1 MKNHMSFGGT
11 LMPKTDDPKIALY
24 GLLDSTRDL
33 IFKAVEMELAQ
44 YQMSA
49 PQVKVLDILARS
61 PISMTL
67 SQLSEGTVK
76 ELNSVSALVTRMAKK
91 GLVKKTRKPGDGKI
105 YVVITEAGKE
115 VFENTVTE
123 KSIHLVFEALSDV
136 EQKQLRSLLS
146 KLHQKAR
153 ALLGL
158 DYKPPFLD

>member
-1 MKNHMSFGGT
+1 MKTYISIEELRMH
-11 LMPKTDDPKIALY
+11 KTDDPQIALY

-33 IFKAVEMELAQ
+33 IFKAVDMELAQ

-49 PQVKVLDILARS
+49 PQVKVLDMLARS
-61 PISMTL
+61 SDGLTL

-91 GLVKKTRKPGDGKI
+91 GLVKKTRKLGDGKI
-105 YVVITEAGKE
+105 YVVIAEAGKE

-123 KSIHLVFEALSDV
+123 RSIHLVFETLNNA
-136 EQKQLRSLLS
+136 EEKQLRSLLS

-153 ALLGL
+153 TLLGL